1 MGRSKM
7 KQRLLC
13 VALAV
18 TCGVVSCITI
28 EPDSEIHETTIE
40 GGQRQ
45 PTKSEIWQRLIYDQA
60 YDTGDIPPGGQVVV
74 AVDMKVNRVGNLNP
88 SAGVAEMQVTLRTK
102 WTDKRLAWNAITTRS
117 GPEKDLDG
125 LLTVV
130 MSKPDEAKDLI
141 WRPDV
146 TITNVVA
153 VDRDRARTL
162 TVIAYIGKVLWSRVI
177 DGSFAHTFDFSWFP
191 FDTQMPAIRIESFK
205 YNDRYQHIQW
215 AQDEDA
221 ASVATSMGVIAHSV
235 FNISGVYHYTTR
247 SVYKDVP
254 DLVWV
259 RLTMKIIMDRLY
271 GSYLLK
277 VLFPVSMMVYISVL
291 SYFIQP
297 GSAPARVGLS
307 VTCML
312 TQVAFGRATASM
324 IPITG
329 ALGWLDYFL
338 LVALIHNTA
347 ALVEYSIVYTLMLDE
362 ENKAESKILYQKI
375 DETFR
380 WMIPTSFT
388 LITFGMLIAGLSHEP
403 SHPALG

>member
-1 MGRSKM
+1 
-7 KQRLLC
+7 
-13 VALAV
+13 
-18 TCGVVSCITI
+18 
-28 EPDSEIHETTIE
+28 
-40 GGQRQ
+40 
-45 PTKSEIWQRLIYDQA
+45 
-60 YDTGDIPPGGQVVV
+60 
-74 AVDMKVNRVGNLNP
+74 
-88 SAGVAEMQVTLRTK
+88 
-102 WTDKRLAWNAITTRS
+102 
-117 GPEKDLDG
+117 
-125 LLTVV
+125 
-130 MSKPDEAKDLI
+130 
-141 WRPDV
+141 
-146 TITNVVA
+146 
-153 VDRDRARTL
+153 
-162 TVIAYIGKVLWSRVI
+162 
-177 DGSFAHTFDFSWFP
+177 
-191 FDTQMPAIRIESFK
+191 
-205 YNDRYQHIQW
+205 
-215 AQDEDA
+215 
-221 ASVATSMGVIAHSV
+221 MGVIAHSV

-307 VTCML
+307 VTCMP